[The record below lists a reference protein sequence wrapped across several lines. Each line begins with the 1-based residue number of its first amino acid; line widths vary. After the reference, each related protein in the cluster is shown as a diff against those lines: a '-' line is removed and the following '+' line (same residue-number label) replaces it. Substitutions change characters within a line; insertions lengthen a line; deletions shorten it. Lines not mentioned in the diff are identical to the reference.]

1 MQPLRFAVIGA
12 GNIGK
17 IHLQAIEE
25 VPGAVAT
32 VLVSRTRATGQPIA
46 DTHGCTWCADWSQAI
61 LRPDVDAVAVCT
73 PTGTHMEIAVAAAQA
88 GKHLLVE
95 KPLDITLERAD
106 AIIDAAVQN
115 GVKLACIFP
124 RRFAAGSQQAKRA
137 IEAGRL
143 GRMTLADVYVKWH
156 RTQAYYEGSGN
167 WRGTWALD
175 GGGALMNQSIH
186 QIDLVRWL
194 VGPVRSVFAR
204 TATLAHTMQAED
216 TACAVLEYA
225 NGALGVIQGATSAW
239 PGEPARV
246 AIHGERGSIVL
257 EEGKIVRW
265 KLEDAADGEEESM
278 LTLEE
283 TAASGAADPTAI
295 GFEMHRR
302 QVLDLVDAV
311 QNDRPPAIAGA
322 EGRHA
327 IEIVRAMYDSAEQGS
342 AVLIDA

>member
-1 MQPLRFAVIGA
+1 MQPLRFAVVGA

-17 IHLQAIEE
+17 IHLQAIEH
-25 VPGAVAT
+25 VPDATAT
-32 VLVSRTRATGQPIA
+32 VLVNRTESSGRPIA
-46 DTHGCTWCADWSQAI
+46 DAHGCDWTDDWAGAVV
-61 LRPDVDAVAVCT
+61 RADVDAVAICT
-73 PTGTHMEIAVAAAQA
+73 PTGTHMEIAVAAAEA

-106 AIIDAAVQN
+106 RIIEAAERA

-124 RRFAAGSQQAKRA
+124 RRFAVGAQQAKRA
-137 IEAGRL
+137 LDAGRL
-143 GRMTLADVYVKWH
+143 GQITLADVYVKWH
-156 RTQAYYEGSGN
+156 RDQAYYDGSGN

-194 VGPVRSVFAR
+194 MGPVRSVLAR
-204 TATLAHTMQAED
+204 TATLTHAMQAED
-216 TACAVLEYA
+216 TACALLTYA

-246 AIHGERGSIVL
+246 AIHGENGSIVL
-257 EEGKIVRW
+257 EEGEIVTW
-265 KLEDAADGEEESM
+265 KLKDAAPGEEEAMLNLKEDAATG
-278 LTLEE
+278 
-283 TAASGAADPTAI
+283 ASDPTAI

-302 QVLDLVDAV
+302 QVQDLVKAV
-311 QNDRPPAIAGA
+311 RQDRDPAIAGA

-327 IEIVRAMYDSAEQGS
+327 IEIVRAAYAAAEGGGEV
-342 AVLIDA
+342 VL